1 MKTEMRFY
9 VINAKGLVRAFKTGV
24 LGGKVRKGASANETV
39 EKYHAWPGSFS
50 S

>member
-9 VINAKGLVRAFKTGV
+9 VINAKDLAKAFKTGV
-24 LGGKVRKGASANETV
+24 LGGRVRKGASANETV
-39 EKYHAWPGSFS
+39 EKYHSWPGSFS